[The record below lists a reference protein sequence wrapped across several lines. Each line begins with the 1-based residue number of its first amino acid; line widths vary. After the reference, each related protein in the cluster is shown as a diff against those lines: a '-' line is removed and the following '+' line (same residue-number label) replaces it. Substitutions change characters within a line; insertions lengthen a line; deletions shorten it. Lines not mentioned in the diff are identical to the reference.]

1 MKDKSQFI
9 RICYYVGVIA
19 DFIAA
24 IPLIFPEVAKL
35 MFGLDS
41 FNADN
46 GYLYISRIGASLMLG
61 WALLLLWGSFK
72 PIERKVILLLTVFPV
87 LTGLL
92 ISSILVVNSGFIE
105 TNFMFPLW
113 IFYAIIIPLYIYAY
127 ILAGKM
133 ETNSPVRADCR
144 NNEL

>member
-72 PIERKVILLLTVFPV
+72 AKWRQIV
-87 LTGLL
+87 LFEL
-92 ISSILVVNSGFIE
+92 IAEIMNYRVTHDGTLCLFN
-105 TNFMFPLW
+105 
-113 IFYAIIIPLYIYAY
+113 
-127 ILAGKM
+127 
-133 ETNSPVRADCR
+133 
-144 NNEL
+144 